1 MALRRAATPKDRA
14 RGDCLLSRRLVHTA
28 LTARACRNAS
38 RTATSTHHQPG
49 RNTMAKQRLT
59 QDTPFLRTPDMYQI
73 ENDAPITEYADAT
86 LDLIADTVNC
96 GIPDGAN
103 AFCSVGKEKR
113 GTVQMQLFARINPD
127 TETFEE
133 VGFRSHGCLAAIGCA
148 ALLANKLPGKTF
160 EQALAI
166 TKEELDE
173 ELGGLPKSR
182 IYTLVFGIE
191 AVRALI
197 GDYCLRIKGYSLA
210 QLTQEIPCDYMCVNC
225 LLTENC
231 SLRDERVDQEMRE
244 LGEIE

>member
-14 RGDCLLSRRLVHTA
+14 RGDYSLSRCLVHTT

-38 RTATSTHHQPG
+38 CTATPTHHQPG

-86 LDLIADTVNC
+86 LDLIADAINC

-113 GTVQMQLFARINPD
+113 GTVQMQLFARIDPD